1 MTLLRT
7 LPDRTGTTPLTETS
21 FGKPLNTERP
31 PKAEMNMRT
40 IQRSSNR
47 YRKKAFTLVEPEAP
61 DETAYLLSSK
71 ANAERLLK
79 SIKRLRKSSG

>member
-1 MTLLRT
+1 
-7 LPDRTGTTPLTETS
+7 
-21 FGKPLNTERP
+21 
-31 PKAEMNMRT
+31 MRT